1 MKETPSQL
9 NIPSYV
15 MNFPFT
21 LSADKPNNIWMEEL
35 KPEEL
40 EINRPKAYKQF
51 MDLYNFIAGQGLVY
65 LLPRGVSNELHFTNT
80 EKNLQDQVY
89 VANLGL
95 HLPHI
100 KDRNVMLLSNYTS
113 EPRQGEEFVGEE
125 FYKMMGYETYI
136 CPFKFEGEADIKYL
150 KDNVYIGGYG
160 QRSQLEA
167 YEWMEKEFGMK
178 IIKLKMEE
186 PYLYHLDCSIFPL
199 TNNKTMV
206 CTLLYTPEEIAELE
220 QYTTIIDISE
230 DDAFGGITNS
240 VRLGNMILCSSNISE
255 LKKGEELYNL
265 EKNKIE
271 TLERICGD
279 EGMEAIIFNLSE
291 YMKSGALLSCCVQH
305 LNRVDINKKLI

>member
-21 LSADKPNNIWMEEL
+21 LSANEPNNIWMEEL

-51 MDLYNFIAGQGLVY
+51 MDLYNFMAGQGLVY
-65 LLPRGVSNELHFTNT
+65 ILPSEGNF
-80 EKNLQDQVY
+80 QDQVY

-95 HLPHI
+95 HLPHL
-100 KDRNVMLLSNYTS
+100 KNRNVMLLSNYTS
-113 EPRQGEEFVGEE
+113 LPRQGEEWVGKH
-125 FYKMMGYETYI
+125 FYDLMGYETFI
-136 CPFKFEGEADIKYL
+136 CPFKWEGEADLKYL
-150 KDNVYIGGYG
+150 KDNIYIGGYG
-160 QRSQLEA
+160 QRSTLEA
-167 YEWMEKEFGMK
+167 YEWMEKNFDMK

-186 PYLYHLDCSIFPL
+186 PYLYHLDCSVFPL
-199 TNNKTMV
+199 TNNKTIV
-206 CTLLYTPEEIAELE
+206 CKSLYTPEELTELE
-220 QYTTIIDISE
+220 KYTEIIDVNE

-240 VRLGNMILCSSNISE
+240 VRLGNMILCASNISE

-265 EKNKIE
+265 EKHKIE
-271 TLERICGD
+271 TLEKICGD
-279 EGMEAIIFNLSE
+279 EGMECIIFNLSE
-291 YMKSGALLSCCVQH
+291 YMKSGALLSCMVQH

>member
-21 LSADKPNNIWMEEL
+21 LSANEPNNVWMTEL

-51 MDLYNFIAGQGLVY
+51 MDLYNFMAGQGLVY
-65 LLPRGVSNELHFTNT
+65 ILPSQGEF
-80 EKNLQDQVY
+80 QDQVY

-95 HLPHI
+95 HLPHL
-100 KDRNVMLLSNYTS
+100 KNRNVMLLSNYTS
-113 EPRQGEEFVGEE
+113 PPRQGEEWVGKH
-125 FYKMMGYETYI
+125 FYDMMGYETFI
-136 CPFKFEGEADIKYL
+136 CPFKWEGEADLKYL
-150 KDNVYIGGYG
+150 KDNIYIGGYG
-160 QRSQLEA
+160 QRSQIEA
-167 YEWMEKEFGMK
+167 YEWMEENFDMK

-199 TNNKTMV
+199 TNEKTLV
-206 CTLLYTPEEIAELE
+206 CTSLYTPEELEELSK
-220 QYTTIIDISE
+220 YTKIIDINE

-240 VRLGNMILCSSNISE
+240 VRLGNMILCASNISE

-265 EKNKIE
+265 EKHKID

-291 YMKSGALLSCCVQH
+291 YMKSGALLSCMIQH
-305 LNRVDINKKLI
+305 LSRVDINKKLI